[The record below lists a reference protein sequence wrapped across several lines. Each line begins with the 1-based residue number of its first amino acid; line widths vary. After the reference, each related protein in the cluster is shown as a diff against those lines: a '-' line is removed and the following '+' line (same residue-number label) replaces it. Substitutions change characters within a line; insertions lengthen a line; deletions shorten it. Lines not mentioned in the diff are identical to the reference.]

1 MAYAVQSSAH
11 LWFTST
17 KTEVVASSRDEHK
30 SGPDRTGSG
39 LNPIL
44 AGSGLN
50 WTVIF
55 VNNWRIRTGSDRE
68 ILDIPM

>member
-1 MAYAVQSSAH
+1 MKASFARR
-11 LWFTST
+11 TIG
-17 KTEVVASSRDEHK
+17 KTPKETHEDQWMPE
-30 SGPDRTGSG
+30 DRTGSG

-55 VNNWRIRTGSDRE
+55 VDNWRIRTGSDRE